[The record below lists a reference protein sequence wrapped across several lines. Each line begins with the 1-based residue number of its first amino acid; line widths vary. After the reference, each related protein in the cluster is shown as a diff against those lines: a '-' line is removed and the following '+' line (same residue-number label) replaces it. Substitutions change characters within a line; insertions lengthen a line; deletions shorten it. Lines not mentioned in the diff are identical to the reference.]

1 MALSAVATEH
11 PAERI
16 DPSVVARIVELNHLY
31 AQCLDD
37 NRLDDWPR
45 FFVDDCRY
53 IVQTRENMALGLEGY
68 LLYFDNKRML
78 NDRVLSLK
86 EVNIYNIHYDRHF
99 LSGAVVT
106 GQSGGV
112 YTARANYMVVQTTL
126 EGRSSIFSVGE
137 YRDQIVLV
145 DGQPRFKEKFVV
157 VDTYMVNSLLAIP
170 L

>member
-1 MALSAVATEH
+1 MALSAVATE
-11 PAERI
+11 RTSQQI
-16 DPSVVARIVELNHLY
+16 DPDLAAQIVEMNHLY

-37 NRLDDWPR
+37 NRLDDWPG

-53 IVQTRENMALGLEGY
+53 IVHSRENLNLGLEGY
-68 LLYFDNKRML
+68 LLYFANKRML

-99 LSGAVVT
+99 LSGVMVT

-112 YTARANYMVVQTTL
+112 YTMRANYMVVQTTL
-126 EGRSSIFSVGE
+126 EGRSAIFSVGE
-137 YRDQIVLV
+137 YRDTVVLV
-145 DGQPRFKEKFVV
+145 DGAPKFKEKLVV

>member
-1 MALSAVATEH
+1 MALSAVATGH

-16 DPSVVARIVELNHLY
+16 DPSVAARIVELNQLY

-37 NRLDDWPR
+37 NRLDDWPT

-53 IVQTRENMALGLEGY
+53 VVQTRENMALGLEGY

-78 NDRVLSLK
+78 KDRVLSLK

-99 LSGAVVT
+99 LSGVLVT
-106 GQSGGV
+106 GESGGV

-137 YRDQIVLV
+137 YRDRVVLV
-145 DGQPRFKEKFVV
+145 DGQPRFKEKVVV

>member
-1 MALSAVATEH
+1 MALSAVATELSS
-11 PAERI
+11 ERVDAAI
-16 DPSVVARIVELNHLY
+16 AARIVELNHLY

-37 NRLDDWPR
+37 NRLDDWPG
-45 FFVDDCRY
+45 FFTDDCRY
-53 IVQTRENMALGLEGY
+53 IVHSRENLALGLEGY
-68 LLYFDNKRML
+68 LLFFDNKRML

-99 LSGAVVT
+99 LSGVLVT

-112 YTARANYMVVQTTL
+112 YTMRANYMVVQTTL
-126 EGRSSIFSVGE
+126 EGRSLIFSVGE
-137 YRDQIVLV
+137 YRDRVVLV
-145 DGQPRFKEKFVV
+145 DGQPKFKEKTVV